1 MMADPMADLGGSAP
15 AGMMTGDDQPH
26 SKDVVDTM
34 ILQYNLARIERIR
47 SVMGIASGCIAGI
60 AGLTGLQGLGTEQ
73 LYLFCVRCFFLSSKL
88 QHIS

>member
-1 MMADPMADLGGSAP
+1 MADPMADMGASAP
-15 AGMMTGDDQPH
+15 GGGMMPDAADQPH

-60 AGLTGLQGLGTEQ
+60 AGLTGLQGLGTE
-73 LYLFCVRCFFLSSKL
+73 VM
-88 QHIS
+88 